1 MIPDIRY
8 ILTEWSYR
16 VGAIDYKNEKHLY
29 HLNEILNEKGWPY
42 TIIEELIQNLTED
55 DIVKNKKS
63 GNTYVVK
70 THNPDTQDLI
80 KKDASEDE
88 IEKVKKGDDKQ
99 DIKVPKEIKKIF
111 DGSQNS
117 VRDGLL
123 YMNDEDKKLFNNF
136 DFDKYF
142 YNNNVYVYIYVY
154 VKYASID
161 FDYKFN
167 SFTN

>member
-29 HLNEILNEKGWPY
+29 HLNEILIEKGWPY

-55 DIVKNKKS
+55 DIVRNKKS

-80 KKDASEDE
+80 KKDASEDD
-88 IEKVKKGDDKQ
+88 IEKVKKGDDGDTQ
-99 DIKVPKEIKKIF
+99 TKEIPKVLKKIF
-111 DGSQNS
+111 DDSQNS

-123 YMNDEDKKLFNNF
+123 
-136 DFDKYF
+136 
-142 YNNNVYVYIYVY
+142 
-154 VKYASID
+154 
-161 FDYKFN
+161 
-167 SFTN
+167 